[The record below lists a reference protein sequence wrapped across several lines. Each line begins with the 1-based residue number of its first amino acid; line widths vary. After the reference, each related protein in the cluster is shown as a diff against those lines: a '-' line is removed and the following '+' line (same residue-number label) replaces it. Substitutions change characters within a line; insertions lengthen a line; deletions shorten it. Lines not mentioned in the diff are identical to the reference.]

1 MGGSSGGG
9 GHTPYEAPDNLKS
22 AQRLSAIGLI
32 SLGPIRGAVTAD
44 QYQSAFFDYTPIKNS
59 KGEWNYQ
66 NTLIRYRLGYQ
77 DQQPLEDFDASERE
91 VSVGAE
97 VKLEHPISRTVIDPD
112 IDLLRITL
120 GVNAL
125 FSQNDQGDTHGTS
138 VHLEILINGQSR
150 QTVVINGKSS
160 SRFHRSYLIDN
171 LPPRPFTVTVRRVTP
186 DSKSQRLQNATFWS
200 SYTEIISAKLS
211 YPNMAIVGIKTDS
224 RYNPSFPNINFLLYG
239 RLVKVPSNYDPDT
252 RTYGSGLWRGDFK
265 LAWTNNPAWVFYD
278 LVTNKLAGLGQ
289 RLGDYGIDKFQLYQ
303 IAQYCD
309 QQVPDGYG
317 GVEPRMV
324 ANLWLTEQRDAYSV
338 ISDMAS
344 VFRAIVVWNGTQLTA
359 IQDRNA
365 DPVCSFTQANV
376 IDGKFNR
383 QYVPLKSIFTA
394 VEVEYADERNNYQKA
409 IEYVADDAMI
419 KRYGYNVKKI
429 VAFACTSRGQARRYG
444 KWVLETS
451 RLEQCTISFSVGR
464 EGLQVLPGDIIEIAD
479 KSYAN
484 VNLGGRVLAINGRTV
499 TLDAPIEVQGEKH
512 LSYLVNDNNGQRLVR
527 RKISQIDAQNKSLV
541 TLDSEPTG
549 LQIMDTWAL
558 HTPLVSTQRYRVLG
572 VAENEDG
579 SYGIT
584 ALQHEPQ
591 KERIVDEGAIF
602 TPLSETRHKV
612 EPQLTHLG
620 VQPTLSGDM
629 KVSWEVT
636 SGNGTVKYDIKVLK
650 DGKLYLFKRDE
661 SSSELNL
668 ADLANGEYQVT
679 IIARD
684 AQGRMLSEKVQSF
697 TIDNPPTPKNISV
710 SGGLS
715 GITLSWD
722 FVDEATQTEI
732 WASSTNNLANAE
744 RIAKVTANIYTHNVG
759 PRQTRYYWLRHTRG
773 INVGDWYQQQG
784 LSAETGAD
792 IDAEL
797 ALLNEKLSQNII
809 EEVFDTAMPARK
821 LEMIKTVARIDNL
834 TENIGHNQVYNEADG
849 KLYVWDGSKYTAKV
863 QAVDLEGKLASSQL
877 DQALVNQ
884 LTQAS
889 STANNALSKANTV
902 QSALAQEATQRTQ
915 AIQAQTRARTQALQA
930 EANARGTA
938 VSRLEQADRKQA
950 QLITTATTKA
960 DNALSGLSEER
971 QARIAGDNAQAQARA
986 ILTTR
991 VASVESGISTLQNSI
1006 ASANRSVSELS
1017 QSLNA
1022 KIDGIEVGGWNLIKN
1037 SRLLNDTTHWN
1048 VIGGRDVRN
1057 GIAVLKSLDTSRQW
1071 CWRQTFD
1078 LPEKQYTFSAE
1089 VKPERTAFYLHLYN
1103 GKSWVN
1109 FHARNLTPGIWQK
1122 ISITFVSAITNI
1134 SFINPGEG
1142 LVELQNPMLV
1152 EGNRAMTWAP
1162 APEDIEQSI
1171 SAVSAELT
1179 SYKSTQA
1186 TKEQAQATQ
1195 ISGLTTRL
1203 GNAESSLSTT
1213 SQAITTLNGTV
1224 STMHTIQAV
1233 SIAGNRKALAGISLG
1248 SNGGTESSVIVMADK
1263 FNVVKNAQD
1272 GNITPMFGVVN
1283 NKVAVNGDLI
1293 ADGTISARMMAAD
1306 SVQAGTIQ
1314 AGAINA
1320 NHLQAGQISADK
1332 LAIGLGGN
1340 LLYNP
1345 IFANNGNGWVYYVN
1359 TNNIE
1364 NNGYAFNNDT
1374 GAYRSGAY
1382 LPTENQFRLQ
1392 RSRKSI
1398 TGDARL
1404 GGLYQN
1410 IKLTPNTYYCF
1421 SAYVGAHRS
1430 YVDLGVEL
1438 GRVQVISRSWSGRGH
1453 TGGYPNNTI
1462 DTGIENS
1469 YRIWILFKTNATN
1482 SAETNYRLII
1492 NTWGQ
1497 NGQDSPMFVIRRPM
1511 LEECTQY
1518 TTQPSAW
1525 VNSGVTAIHGGSI
1538 VTNTITAQQI
1548 AANTITANE
1557 IASNAIATRHL
1568 SANSINANHIA
1579 TRTLTADKLN
1589 INSLSAI
1596 SANLG
1601 AVTAGTIR
1609 GVAITG
1615 NTISGNTIS
1624 GGTISGAN
1632 ITGGT
1637 ITGTRIEGITIEA
1650 QNIIGDVVK
1659 VYLGDLG
1666 FKNKINIPRSNR
1678 KRIALLMPV
1687 LLVHS
1692 SYWLKD
1698 SRREYDNS
1706 RWITTSYTYV
1716 AVHINGQIAFNASTA
1731 GLSHGMNRV
1740 VPMHGVI
1747 SLPEN
1752 TDITLSLIYNDGDAI
1767 SSGTPFVFF
1776 VTNA

>member
-1 MGGSSGGG
+1 
-9 GHTPYEAPDNLKS
+9 
-22 AQRLSAIGLI
+22 
-32 SLGPIRGAVTAD
+32 
-44 QYQSAFFDYTPIKNS
+44 
-59 KGEWNYQ
+59 
-66 NTLIRYRLGYQ
+66 
-77 DQQPLEDFDASERE
+77 
-91 VSVGAE
+91 
-97 VKLEHPISRTVIDPD
+97 
-112 IDLLRITL
+112 
-120 GVNAL
+120 
-125 FSQNDQGDTHGTS
+125 
-138 VHLEILINGQSR
+138 
-150 QTVVINGKSS
+150 
-160 SRFHRSYLIDN
+160 
-171 LPPRPFTVTVRRVTP
+171 
-186 DSKSQRLQNATFWS
+186 
-200 SYTEIISAKLS
+200 
-211 YPNMAIVGIKTDS
+211 
-224 RYNPSFPNINFLLYG
+224 
-239 RLVKVPSNYDPDT
+239 
-252 RTYGSGLWRGDFK
+252 
-265 LAWTNNPAWVFYD
+265 
-278 LVTNKLAGLGQ
+278 
-289 RLGDYGIDKFQLYQ
+289 
-303 IAQYCD
+303 
-309 QQVPDGYG
+309 
-317 GVEPRMV
+317 
-324 ANLWLTEQRDAYSV
+324 
-338 ISDMAS
+338 
-344 VFRAIVVWNGTQLTA
+344 
-359 IQDRNA
+359 
-365 DPVCSFTQANV
+365 
-376 IDGKFNR
+376 
-383 QYVPLKSIFTA
+383 
-394 VEVEYADERNNYQKA
+394 
-409 IEYVADDAMI
+409 
-419 KRYGYNVKKI
+419 
-429 VAFACTSRGQARRYG
+429 
-444 KWVLETS
+444 
-451 RLEQCTISFSVGR
+451 QCTISFSVGR

-499 TLDAPIEVQGEKH
+499 TLDAPIEVAGEKH

-527 RKISQIDAQNKSLV
+527 RKISQINAQNKSLV

-697 TIDNPPTPKNISV
+697 TIDNPPTPKNVSV

-715 GITLSWD
+715 GITVSWD

-809 EEVFDTAMPARK
+809 DEVFDTAMPARK
-821 LEMIKTVARIDNL
+821 LEMIKTVARIDNP
-834 TENIGHNQVYNEADG
+834 TENIGHKQLYNEADG
-849 KLYVWDGSKYTAKV
+849 KLYVWDGRKYTAKV

-915 AIQAQTRARTQALQA
+915 AIQAETRARTTAISA
-930 EANARGTA
+930 E
-938 VSRLEQADRKQA
+938 S
-950 QLITTATTKA
+950 
-960 DNALSGLSEER
+960 
-971 QARIAGDNAQAQARA
+971 QARTA
-986 ILTTR
+986 LTAR
-991 VASVESGISTLQNSI
+991 VANTEGSVTT
-1006 ASANRSVSELS
+1006 LS
-1017 QSLNA
+1017 QSLSTHTRNLSEITQSLNSRVGGINLFSVVNA
-1022 KIDGIEVGGWNLIKN
+1022 NLDDIGETLVTRTVISEKDEHFKLVIKNTGVFNIRIHNTLKAYLPTLKLGDKYVLSLQIKASKVGRLARIGVNLGNYEVSSESRDVDVNLDWRVIEVPVVVSSTHNQLHQF
-1037 SRLLNDTTHWN
+1037 LLLRFENWQIDDWVEIQN
-1048 VIGGRDVRN
+1048 VQLQKG
-1057 GIAVLKSLDTSRQW
+1057 
-1071 CWRQTFD
+1071 
-1078 LPEKQYTFSAE
+1078 EKA
-1089 VKPERTAFYLHLYN
+1089 TAFSRSSL
-1103 GKSWVN
+1103 
-1109 FHARNLTPGIWQK
+1109 LTQ
-1122 ISITFVSAITNI
+1122 
-1134 SFINPGEG
+1134 
-1142 LVELQNPMLV
+1142 
-1152 EGNRAMTWAP
+1152 
-1162 APEDIEQSI
+1162 
-1171 SAVSAELT
+1171 AELT
-1179 SYKSTQA
+1179 NHKSTQA
-1186 TKEQAQATQ
+1186 EVDRVQSEQLVAHTA
-1195 ISGLTTRL
+1195 RL
-1203 GNAESSLSTT
+1203 GAAEATISST
-1213 SQAITTLNGTV
+1213 SRTVTTLDGKV
-1224 STMHTIQAV
+1224 QSMHTIQAV

-1364 NNGYAFNNDT
+1364 NNGYAFNNET

-1438 GRVQVISRSWSGRGH
+1438 GGVQVISRSWSGRGH

-1497 NGQDSPMFVIRRPM
+1497 NGQDNPMFIIRRPM

-1692 SYWLKD
+1692 SYWVSD
-1698 SRREYDNS
+1698 TRGNEDNS
-1706 RWITTSYTYV
+1706 YWSTTSYTYV

-1731 GLSHGMNRV
+1731 GLSNGMNRV

-1752 TDITLSLIYNDGDAI
+1752 TDITLSLIYNNGDAI

>member
-1 MGGSSGGG
+1 
-9 GHTPYEAPDNLKS
+9 
-22 AQRLSAIGLI
+22 
-32 SLGPIRGAVTAD
+32 
-44 QYQSAFFDYTPIKNS
+44 
-59 KGEWNYQ
+59 
-66 NTLIRYRLGYQ
+66 
-77 DQQPLEDFDASERE
+77 
-91 VSVGAE
+91 
-97 VKLEHPISRTVIDPD
+97 
-112 IDLLRITL
+112 
-120 GVNAL
+120 
-125 FSQNDQGDTHGTS
+125 
-138 VHLEILINGQSR
+138 
-150 QTVVINGKSS
+150 
-160 SRFHRSYLIDN
+160 
-171 LPPRPFTVTVRRVTP
+171 
-186 DSKSQRLQNATFWS
+186 
-200 SYTEIISAKLS
+200 
-211 YPNMAIVGIKTDS
+211 
-224 RYNPSFPNINFLLYG
+224 
-239 RLVKVPSNYDPDT
+239 
-252 RTYGSGLWRGDFK
+252 
-265 LAWTNNPAWVFYD
+265 
-278 LVTNKLAGLGQ
+278 
-289 RLGDYGIDKFQLYQ
+289 
-303 IAQYCD
+303 
-309 QQVPDGYG
+309 
-317 GVEPRMV
+317 
-324 ANLWLTEQRDAYSV
+324 QRDAYSV

-499 TLDAPIEVQGEKH
+499 TLDAPIEVAGEKY

-527 RKISQIDAQNKSLV
+527 RKISQINAQNKSLV

-549 LQIMDTWAL
+549 LQVMDTWAL

-697 TIDNPPTPKNISV
+697 TIDNPPTPKNVSV

-792 IDAEL
+792 IDGEL

-821 LEMIKTVARIDNL
+821 LEMIKTVARIDNP
-834 TENIGHNQVYNEADG
+834 TENIGHKQLYNEADG
-849 KLYVWDGSKYTAKV
+849 KLYVWDGRKYTAKV

-877 DQALVNQ
+877 DQALITQ
-884 LTQAS
+884 LTTAS

-902 QSALAQEATQRTQ
+902 QSALAQE
-915 AIQAQTRARTQALQA
+915 TRARTQALQA
-930 EANARGTA
+930 EATARGTA
-938 VSRLEQADRKQA
+938 VSRLEQADRNQA
-950 QLITTATTKA
+950 QSITTATAKA

-971 QARIAGDNAQAQARA
+971 QARIAADNAESQARTA
-986 ILTTR
+986 LTAR
-991 VASVESGISTLQNSI
+991 VANTEGSVTT
-1006 ASANRSVSELS
+1006 LS
-1017 QSLNA
+1017 QSLSTHTRNLSEITQSLNSRVGGINLFSVVNA
-1022 KIDGIEVGGWNLIKN
+1022 NFVESLTHRLVTKTVISEKDEHFKLVIKNTGVVNIIIDNTLKAYFPTLKSGDKYVLSLEIKASKVGRLARIGVMLGHYPAVSESRNVDVNLDWRVIEVPVVVSSIDRQLYQG
-1037 SRLLNDTTHWN
+1037 LLLRFENWQIDDWVEIRN
-1048 VIGGRDVRN
+1048 VQLQKG
-1057 GIAVLKSLDTSRQW
+1057 
-1071 CWRQTFD
+1071 
-1078 LPEKQYTFSAE
+1078 EKA
-1089 VKPERTAFYLHLYN
+1089 TAFSRSSL
-1103 GKSWVN
+1103 
-1109 FHARNLTPGIWQK
+1109 LTQ
-1122 ISITFVSAITNI
+1122 
-1134 SFINPGEG
+1134 
-1142 LVELQNPMLV
+1142 
-1152 EGNRAMTWAP
+1152 
-1162 APEDIEQSI
+1162 
-1171 SAVSAELT
+1171 AELT
-1179 SYKSTQA
+1179 NHKSTQA
-1186 TKEQAQATQ
+1186 EVDRVQSEQLVTHTA
-1195 ISGLTTRL
+1195 RL
-1203 GNAESSLSTT
+1203 GAAEATISST
-1213 SQAITTLNGTV
+1213 SRTVTTLDGKV
-1224 STMHTIQAV
+1224 QSMHTIQAV

-1263 FNVVKNAQD
+1263 FNVVKNARD
-1272 GNITPMFGVVN
+1272 GNVKPMFSVVN

-1293 ADGTISARMMAAD
+1293 ADGTISARMMAAN
-1306 SVQAGTIQ
+1306 SVQAGTIE

-1364 NNGYAFNNDT
+1364 
-1374 GAYRSGAY
+1374 
-1382 LPTENQFRLQ
+1382 
-1392 RSRKSI
+1392 
-1398 TGDARL
+1398 
-1404 GGLYQN
+1404 
-1410 IKLTPNTYYCF
+1410 
-1421 SAYVGAHRS
+1421 
-1430 YVDLGVEL
+1430 
-1438 GRVQVISRSWSGRGH
+1438 
-1453 TGGYPNNTI
+1453 
-1462 DTGIENS
+1462 
-1469 YRIWILFKTNATN
+1469 
-1482 SAETNYRLII
+1482 
-1492 NTWGQ
+1492 
-1497 NGQDSPMFVIRRPM
+1497 
-1511 LEECTQY
+1511 
-1518 TTQPSAW
+1518 
-1525 VNSGVTAIHGGSI
+1525 
-1538 VTNTITAQQI
+1538 
-1548 AANTITANE
+1548 
-1557 IASNAIATRHL
+1557 
-1568 SANSINANHIA
+1568 
-1579 TRTLTADKLN
+1579 
-1589 INSLSAI
+1589 
-1596 SANLG
+1596 
-1601 AVTAGTIR
+1601 
-1609 GVAITG
+1609 
-1615 NTISGNTIS
+1615 
-1624 GGTISGAN
+1624 
-1632 ITGGT
+1632 
-1637 ITGTRIEGITIEA
+1637 
-1650 QNIIGDVVK
+1650 
-1659 VYLGDLG
+1659 
-1666 FKNKINIPRSNR
+1666 
-1678 KRIALLMPV
+1678 
-1687 LLVHS
+1687 
-1692 SYWLKD
+1692 
-1698 SRREYDNS
+1698 
-1706 RWITTSYTYV
+1706 
-1716 AVHINGQIAFNASTA
+1716 
-1731 GLSHGMNRV
+1731 
-1740 VPMHGVI
+1740 
-1747 SLPEN
+1747 
-1752 TDITLSLIYNDGDAI
+1752 
-1767 SSGTPFVFF
+1767 
-1776 VTNA
+1776 